1 MIRASNTRIS
11 TVIAALVAV
20 AASQASHAQLEE
32 VVVTARKTT
41 ENLQDVPASITAI
54 GSTQLERESVS
65 DIKDVARLTPG
76 LIFDLGF
83 VPQDSRPQ
91 IRGLPATRG
100 KPPVGI
106 LIDNIDVSSES
117 IQTAG
122 GGMIG
127 NVRLLDLERI
137 EVVKGPQSV
146 LYGRAAFGG
155 AINYVTAKPSLDG
168 GFVKLSA
175 DVGQYGRAEGRVVAN
190 GVLSDTVAIR
200 GSMSYGQHDGFYRN
214 SISGAKVGGFDS
226 KGGTL
231 AALWQPNDDFR
242 LNARIAISDD
252 KFEPRAQAAY
262 GFGTGLSQAYPVPA
276 PLVGICLGLLP
287 AGFSTAPQATCPAGA
302 AQVAASGFAT
312 RTGEIGGFTTV
323 TLSLDPLTGRDY
335 EGTTLESTVG
345 AINFD
350 WDLPFGTLTS
360 WTGYARAKSRS
371 RQDVDSYG
379 AAATAVTQPSN
390 GTAEPLNYSQVLD
403 LDTTTKQLSQELRL
417 ASDPA
422 ARLRWSIGAQ
432 YWKEDIDQLN
442 YGYTSSTIAGRSVAR
457 AVQMIGSPPSA
468 GIDAKETT
476 HKGYYGSLEFDLTDR
491 LTGRVEARFNDE
503 DFTYR
508 WLSPARG
515 IAYAPSTANPTA
527 SATNPQW
534 TPAVSVTNTSSFTAT
549 TPRASLTFKATDDLM
564 IYGSVGKGFKA
575 GGFITLAGTP
585 IDFAKFEPEKLLS
598 YELGVKSKLLG
609 GKLILNGNLFYMENT
624 NKLFTTLEPDV
635 RSITGTSLRASN
647 NSDAES
653 KGVELE
659 AQIAVGDYWRFSALY
674 TYTDAKYTRFAPITT
689 GTLGIAVAGNCT
701 IGEVA
706 AAPNPT
712 TGAARVLR
720 YCSTSNAGVPLE
732 RSAKHSGA
740 LTATWER
747 PIGSGDLKMLVD
759 GSLQYMG
766 ERPEQASL
774 AGIVFGAYTNID
786 LRVGLTS
793 ERWSAYAYVENLTND
808 DTIRSGQ
815 AGGDFAR
822 AGNQL
827 VGAYLP
833 DKRQLGV
840 RVTYEF

>member
-1 MIRASNTRIS
+1 
-11 TVIAALVAV
+11 
-20 AASQASHAQLEE
+20 
-32 VVVTARKTT
+32 
-41 ENLQDVPASITAI
+41 
-54 GSTQLERESVS
+54 
-65 DIKDVARLTPG
+65 
-76 LIFDLGF
+76 
-83 VPQDSRPQ
+83 
-91 IRGLPATRG
+91 
-100 KPPVGI
+100 
-106 LIDNIDVSSES
+106 
-117 IQTAG
+117 
-122 GGMIG
+122 
-127 NVRLLDLERI
+127 
-137 EVVKGPQSV
+137 
-146 LYGRAAFGG
+146 
-155 AINYVTAKPSLDG
+155 
-168 GFVKLSA
+168 
-175 DVGQYGRAEGRVVAN
+175 
-190 GVLSDTVAIR
+190 
-200 GSMSYGQHDGFYRN
+200 
-214 SISGAKVGGFDS
+214 
-226 KGGTL
+226 
-231 AALWQPNDDFR
+231 
-242 LNARIAISDD
+242 
-252 KFEPRAQAAY
+252 
-262 GFGTGLSQAYPVPA
+262 
-276 PLVGICLGLLP
+276 
-287 AGFSTAPQATCPAGA
+287 
-302 AQVAASGFAT
+302 
-312 RTGEIGGFTTV
+312 
-323 TLSLDPLTGRDY
+323 
-335 EGTTLESTVG
+335 
-345 AINFD
+345 
-350 WDLPFGTLTS
+350 
-360 WTGYARAKSRS
+360 
-371 RQDVDSYG
+371 
-379 AAATAVTQPSN
+379 
-390 GTAEPLNYSQVLD
+390 
-403 LDTTTKQLSQELRL
+403 
-417 ASDPA
+417 
-422 ARLRWSIGAQ
+422 
-432 YWKEDIDQLN
+432 
-442 YGYTSSTIAGRSVAR
+442 
-457 AVQMIGSPPSA
+457 
-468 GIDAKETT
+468 
-476 HKGYYGSLEFDLTDR
+476 
-491 LTGRVEARFNDE
+491 
-503 DFTYR
+503 
-508 WLSPARG
+508 
-515 IAYAPSTANPTA
+515 
-527 SATNPQW
+527 
-534 TPAVSVTNTSSFTAT
+534 
-549 TPRASLTFKATDDLM
+549 M

-609 GKLILNGNLFYMENT
+609 GNLILNGNLFYMENT

>member
-1 MIRASNTRIS
+1 MSRTTNFRLS
-11 TVIAALVAV
+11 TGIAALVAI
-20 AASQASHAQLEE
+20 AASHTTHAQLEE
-32 VVVTARKTT
+32 VVVTARKTA

-54 GSTQLERESVS
+54 GSTQLEREGVS

-127 NVRLLDLERI
+127 NVRLMDLERI

-175 DVGQYGRAEGRVVAN
+175 DVGQYGRAEARMIAN
-190 GVLSDTVAIR
+190 GALSDTVAVR
-200 GSMSYGQHDGFYRN
+200 GSVSYAQHDGFYRN
-214 SISGAKVGGFDS
+214 SISGSKVGGFDS

-231 AALWQPNDDFR
+231 AALWQPNDAFR
-242 LNARIAISDD
+242 LNARIAVSDD
-252 KFEPRAQAAY
+252 HFEPRAQVAY
-262 GFGTGLSQAYPVPA
+262 GFGTGLSQAYPVPS
-276 PLVGICLGLLP
+276 PYVGICLGLLP
-287 AGFSTAPQATCPAGA
+287 AGFSTAAQTTCPTGS
-302 AQVAASGFAT
+302 AQVAANGFAT

-345 AINFD
+345 AVNFD
-350 WDLPFGTLTS
+350 WDVAMGTLTS
-360 WTGYARAKSRS
+360 WTGVARAKSRS

-379 AAATAVTQPSN
+379 AAATAVTQPSA
-390 GTAEPLNYSQVLD
+390 GTAEALNYSQVLD

-417 ASDPA
+417 ASDGSA
-422 ARLRWSIGAQ
+422 QLRWSIGAQ
-432 YWKEDIDQLN
+432 YWKEEIDQLN

-457 AVQMIGSPPSA
+457 AVQMIGAPPSA
-468 GIDAKETT
+468 GTDAKETT
-476 HKGYYGSLEFDLTDR
+476 HKGYYGSLEFDFTEKLTA
-491 LTGRVEARFNDE
+491 RVEARYNDE
-503 DFTYR
+503 DFTYT

-515 IAYAPSTANPTA
+515 IAYAPTTANPTA

-549 TPRASLTFKATDDLM
+549 TPRASVTFKATDDVM

-575 GGFITLAGTP
+575 GGFVTLAGTP

-609 GKLILNGNLFYMENT
+609 GNLVLNGNVFFMENT
-624 NKLFTTLEPDV
+624 NKLFTTLEPDL

-659 AQIAVGDYWRFSALY
+659 AQLAVGDYLRLSALY
-674 TYTDAKYTRFAPITT
+674 TYTNAKYTRFAPITT

-720 YCSTSNAGVPLE
+720 FCSTSNAGIPLE

-747 PIGSGDLKMLVD
+747 PIGNGELNLLID

-786 LRVGLTS
+786 LRVGVTS
-793 ERWSAYAYVENLTND
+793 KGWSAYAYAENLTGD

-827 VGAYLP
+827 IGAYLP

-840 RVTYEF
+840 RVSYEF

>member
-1 MIRASNTRIS
+1 MITNTNSR
-11 TVIAALVAV
+11 VAVAV
-20 AASQASHAQLEE
+20 AAIIAAAASAPGFAQLEE
-32 VVVTARKTT
+32 VVVTARKTA

-54 GSTQLERESVS
+54 GGEQLERESVS

-127 NVRLLDLERI
+127 NVRLMDLERI

-155 AINYVTAKPSLDG
+155 AINYVTAKPSLDRD
-168 GFVKLSA
+168 FVKLSA
-175 DVGQYGRAEGRVVAN
+175 DVGEYGRAEGRIVGN
-190 GVLSDTVAIR
+190 TSISETVAIR
-200 GSMSYGQHDGFYRN
+200 GSLSYAQHDGFYRN
-214 SISGAKVGGFDS
+214 SLSGAKVGGFES
-226 KGGTL
+226 KGGTI
-231 AALWQPNDDFR
+231 AALWQPSDDFR
-242 LNARIAISDD
+242 LSARVAISDD
-252 KFEPRAQAAY
+252 QFQPRAQVAY
-262 GFGTGLSQAYPVPA
+262 GFGTNLSQAYPVPTQF
-276 PLVGICLGLLP
+276 VGICLGLLP
-287 AGFSTAPQATCPAGA
+287 AGFSTAPQATCPTGS
-302 AQVAASGFAT
+302 AQVAANGFAT
-312 RTGEIGGFTTV
+312 RTGEIGGYTTI

-335 EGTTLESTVG
+335 EGTSLESTV
-345 AINFD
+345 AAVNFD
-350 WDLPFGTLTS
+350 WDTSIGTLTS
-360 WTGYARAKSRS
+360 WTGFARAKSRS

-379 AAATAVTQPSN
+379 AAATAVTQPSA

-403 LDTTTKQLSQELRL
+403 LDTTTKQMSQELRL
-417 ASDPA
+417 ASDSTD
-422 ARLRWSIGAQ
+422 RFRWSVGAQ
-432 YWKEDIDQLN
+432 YWREEIDQLN

-457 AVQMIGSPPSA
+457 AVQMIGAPPSA

-476 HKGYYGSLEFDLTDR
+476 HKGIYGSLDFDFTEKLSAR
-491 LTGRVEARFNDE
+491 IEARYNDE
-503 DFTYR
+503 NFTYT

-515 IAYAPSTANPTA
+515 IAYAPTTANPTA

-549 TPRASLTFKATDDLM
+549 TPRASITYKASDDVM
-564 IYGSVGKGFKA
+564 VYGSVGKGFKA
-575 GGFITLAGTP
+575 GGFVTLAGTP

-598 YELGVKSKLLG
+598 YELGVKSKLLNG
-609 GKLILNGNLFYMENT
+609 TLILNGNLFFMDNT
-624 NKLFTTLEPDV
+624 DKLFTTLEPDT

-653 KGVELE
+653 QGLELE
-659 AQIAVGDYWRFSALY
+659 AQLAVGDYLRLSALY

-706 AAPNPT
+706 STPNPT

-720 YCSTSNAGVPLE
+720 FCSTSNAGLPLE

-740 LTATWER
+740 LTASWER
-747 PIGSGDLKMLVD
+747 PIGAAGLNLLID

-786 LRVGLTS
+786 LRVGVTS
-793 ERWSAYAYVENLTND
+793 ERWSAYAYVENLTDD

-827 VGAYLP
+827 IGAYLP
-833 DKRQLGV
+833 DPRQIGV
-840 RVTYEF
+840 RVSYEF

>member
-1 MIRASNTRIS
+1 MS
-11 TVIAALVAV
+11 TSIGQRVAIAV
-20 AASQASHAQLEE
+20 AAIIATAASTPSLAQLEE

-54 GSTQLERESVS
+54 GGAQLERESVS

-127 NVRLLDLERI
+127 NVRLMDLERI

-155 AINYVTAKPSLDG
+155 AINYVTAKPNLDRD
-168 GFVKLSA
+168 FVKLSA
-175 DVGQYGRAEGRVVAN
+175 DVGEYGRTEGRVIGNTAI
-190 GVLSDTVAIR
+190 SDTVAVR
-200 GSMSYGQHDGFYRN
+200 GSLSYAKHDGFYRN
-214 SISGAKVGGFDS
+214 SLSGAKVGGFES
-226 KGGTL
+226 KGGTI
-231 AALWQPNDDFR
+231 AALWQPNEDFR
-242 LNARIAISDD
+242 LNARLAISDD
-252 KFEPRAQAAY
+252 QFEPRAQVAY
-262 GFGTGLSQAYPVPA
+262 GFGTNLSQAYPVPA
-276 PLVGICLGLLP
+276 PYVGICLGLLP
-287 AGFSTAPQATCPAGA
+287 AGFSSAPQATCPAGS
-302 AQVAASGFAT
+302 AQVAANGFAT
-312 RTGEIGGFTTV
+312 RTGEIGGYTTV

-335 EGTTLESTVG
+335 EGTTLKSSV
-345 AINFD
+345 AAVNFD
-350 WDLPFGTLTS
+350 WDTSIGTLTS
-360 WTGYARAKSRS
+360 WTGFARAESRS

-379 AAATAVTQPSN
+379 AAATAVTSPSA
-390 GTAEPLNYSQVLD
+390 GTAEPLNFSQVLD

-417 ASDPA
+417 ASDA
-422 ARLRWSIGAQ
+422 DAQLRWSVGAQ
-432 YWKEDIDQLN
+432 FWKEDIDQLN
-442 YGYTSSTIAGRSVAR
+442 YGYTSSTIVGRSVAR
-457 AVQMIGSPPSA
+457 AVQMIGAPPSA
-468 GIDAKETT
+468 GIDAKETK
-476 HKGYYGSLEFDLTDR
+476 HKGLYGSLEFDFTEKLSA
-491 LTGRVEARFNDE
+491 RVEARYNDE
-503 DFTYR
+503 DFTYT

-515 IAYAPSTANPTA
+515 IAYAPSAANPTA

-549 TPRASLTFKATDDLM
+549 TPRASVTYKASDDVM
-564 IYGSVGKGFKA
+564 FYGSVGKGFKA
-575 GGFITLAGTP
+575 GGFVTLAGTP

-598 YELGVKSKLLG
+598 YELGVKSKLLNG
-609 GKLILNGNLFYMENT
+609 NLILNGNLFFMDNT
-624 NKLFTTLEPDV
+624 DKLFTTLEPDT

-653 KGVELE
+653 KGVEIE
-659 AQIAVGDYWRFSALY
+659 AQLAVGEYLRLSALY

-701 IGEVA
+701 LGEVA
-706 AAPNPT
+706 ATPNPT

-720 YCSTSNAGVPLE
+720 YCITSNAGLPLE

-747 PIGSGDLKMLVD
+747 PIGGGDLNFLID
-759 GSLQYMG
+759 GSMQYMG

-786 LRVGLTS
+786 LRVGVTS
-793 ERWSAYAYVENLTND
+793 ERWSAYAYVENLTDD

-833 DKRQLGV
+833 DPRQIGV
-840 RVTYEF
+840 RVSYEF

>member
-1 MIRASNTRIS
+1 MS
-11 TVIAALVAV
+11 TSIGQRVAIAV
-20 AASQASHAQLEE
+20 AAIIATAVSTPSLAQLEE

-54 GSTQLERESVS
+54 GGAQLERESVS

-127 NVRLLDLERI
+127 NVRLMDLERI

-155 AINYVTAKPSLDG
+155 AINYVTAKPNLDRD
-168 GFVKLSA
+168 FVKLSA
-175 DVGQYGRAEGRVVAN
+175 DVGEYGRTEGRVIGNTAI
-190 GVLSDTVAIR
+190 SDTVAVR
-200 GSMSYGQHDGFYRN
+200 GSLSYAKHDGFYRN
-214 SISGAKVGGFDS
+214 SLSGAKVGGFES
-226 KGGTL
+226 KGGTI
-231 AALWQPNDDFR
+231 AALWQPNEDFR
-242 LNARIAISDD
+242 LNARLAISDD
-252 KFEPRAQAAY
+252 QFEPRAQVAY
-262 GFGTGLSQAYPVPA
+262 GFGTNLSQAYPVPA
-276 PLVGICLGLLP
+276 PYVGICLGLLP
-287 AGFSTAPQATCPAGA
+287 AGFSSAPQATCPAGS
-302 AQVAASGFAT
+302 AQVAANGFAT
-312 RTGEIGGFTTV
+312 RTGEIGGYTTV

-335 EGTTLESTVG
+335 EGTTLKSSV
-345 AINFD
+345 AAVNFD
-350 WDLPFGTLTS
+350 WDTSIGTLTS
-360 WTGYARAKSRS
+360 WTGFARAESRS

-379 AAATAVTQPSN
+379 AAATAVTSPSA
-390 GTAEPLNYSQVLD
+390 GTAEPLNFSQVLD

-417 ASDPA
+417 ASDA
-422 ARLRWSIGAQ
+422 DAQLRWSVGAQ
-432 YWKEDIDQLN
+432 FWKEDIDQLN
-442 YGYTSSTIAGRSVAR
+442 YGYTSSTIVGRSVAR
-457 AVQMIGSPPSA
+457 AVQMIGAPPSA
-468 GIDAKETT
+468 GIDAKETK
-476 HKGYYGSLEFDLTDR
+476 HKGLYGSLEFDFTEKLSA
-491 LTGRVEARFNDE
+491 RVEARYNDE
-503 DFTYR
+503 DFTYT

-515 IAYAPSTANPTA
+515 IAYAPSAANPTA

-549 TPRASLTFKATDDLM
+549 TPRASVTYKASDDVM
-564 IYGSVGKGFKA
+564 FYGSVGKGFKA
-575 GGFITLAGTP
+575 GGFVTLAGTP

-598 YELGVKSKLLG
+598 YELGVKSKLLNG
-609 GKLILNGNLFYMENT
+609 NLILNGNLFFMDNT
-624 NKLFTTLEPDV
+624 DKLFTTLEPDT

-653 KGVELE
+653 KGVEIE
-659 AQIAVGDYWRFSALY
+659 AQLAVGEYLRLSALY

-701 IGEVA
+701 LGEVA
-706 AAPNPT
+706 ATPNPT

-720 YCSTSNAGVPLE
+720 YCITSNAGLPLE

-747 PIGSGDLKMLVD
+747 PIGGGDLNFLID
-759 GSLQYMG
+759 GSMQYMG

-786 LRVGLTS
+786 LRVGVTS
-793 ERWSAYAYVENLTND
+793 ERWSAYAYVENLTDD

-833 DKRQLGV
+833 DPRQIGV
-840 RVTYEF
+840 RVSYEF

>member
-1 MIRASNTRIS
+1 MSTSTRQR
-11 TVIAALVAV
+11 VALAV
-20 AASQASHAQLEE
+20 AAIIATAASAPSLAQLEE

-54 GSTQLERESVS
+54 GSAQLEREAVS

-127 NVRLLDLERI
+127 NVRLMDLERI

-155 AINYVTAKPSLDG
+155 AINYVTAKPSLDRD
-168 GFVKLSA
+168 FVKLSA
-175 DVGQYGRAEGRVVAN
+175 DVGEYGRAEGRIVGNTAV
-190 GVLSDTVAIR
+190 SDTVAVR
-200 GSMSYGQHDGFYRN
+200 GSLSYAQHDGFYRN
-214 SISGAKVGGFDS
+214 SLSGAKVGGFES
-226 KGGTL
+226 KGGTI
-231 AALWQPNDDFR
+231 AALWQPSEDFR
-242 LNARIAISDD
+242 LNARLAISDD
-252 KFEPRAQAAY
+252 QFEPRAQVAY
-262 GFGTGLSQAYPVPA
+262 GFGTNLSQAYPVPA
-276 PLVGICLGLLP
+276 PFVGICLGLLP
-287 AGFSTAPQATCPAGA
+287 AGFSTSPQASCPAGS
-302 AQVAASGFAT
+302 AQVAPNGFAT
-312 RTGEIGGFTTV
+312 RKGEIGGYTTV

-335 EGTTLESTVG
+335 EGTTLESTV
-345 AINFD
+345 AAVNFD
-350 WDLPFGTLTS
+350 WDTSIGTLTS
-360 WTGYARAKSRS
+360 WTGLARAESRS

-379 AAATAVTQPSN
+379 AAAAAVTAPSA

-417 ASDPA
+417 ASDA
-422 ARLRWSIGAQ
+422 DARLRWSVGAQ
-432 YWKEDIDQLN
+432 YWKEEIDQLN

-457 AVQMIGSPPSA
+457 AVQMIGAPPSA

-476 HKGYYGSLEFDLTDR
+476 HKGIYGSLEFDFTEKLSAR
-491 LTGRVEARFNDE
+491 IEARYNDE
-503 DFTYR
+503 DFTYT

-515 IAYAPSTANPTA
+515 IAYAPTAGNPTA

-534 TPAVSVTNTSSFTAT
+534 TPTVSVTNTSSFTAT
-549 TPRASLTFKATDDLM
+549 TPRASVTYKASDDIM
-564 IYGSVGKGFKA
+564 FYGSVGKGFKA

-598 YELGVKSKLLG
+598 YELGVKSKLLNG
-609 GKLILNGNLFYMENT
+609 NLILNGNLFSMDNT
-624 NKLFTTLEPDV
+624 DKLFTTLEPDT

-659 AQIAVGDYWRFSALY
+659 AQLAVGDYLRLSALY
-674 TYTDAKYTRFAPITT
+674 AYTDAKYTRFAPITT
-689 GTLGIAVAGNCT
+689 GTLGVAVAGNCT
-701 IGEVA
+701 LSEVA
-706 AAPNPT
+706 ATPNPT

-720 YCSTSNAGVPLE
+720 YCITSNSGLPLE

-747 PIGSGDLKMLVD
+747 PIGGGDLNLLID
-759 GSLQYMG
+759 GSMQYMG

-774 AGIVFGAYTNID
+774 AGIVFGTYTNID
-786 LRVGLTS
+786 LRVGVTS
-793 ERWSAYAYVENLTND
+793 ERWSAYAYIENLTDD

-833 DKRQLGV
+833 DPRQIGV
-840 RVTYEF
+840 RVSYEF

>member
-1 MIRASNTRIS
+1 MNEAIKLGLVS
-11 TVIAALVAV
+11 TLTAIVGLT
-20 AASQASHAQLEE
+20 ASQPSQAQLEE

-54 GSTQLERESVS
+54 GSVQLEREGVS

-76 LIFDLGF
+76 LVFDLGF

-127 NVRLLDLERI
+127 NVRLMDLERI

-168 GFVKLSA
+168 GFVKVTA
-175 DVGQYGRAEGRVVAN
+175 DLGQFGRGEARVTAN
-190 GVLSDTVAIR
+190 GVLSETVAIR
-200 GSMSYGQHDGFYRN
+200 GSLSYAQHDGFYRN
-214 SISGAKVGGFDS
+214 SISGSPVGGFDS

-242 LNARIAISDD
+242 LNARVAVSDD
-252 KFEPRAQAAY
+252 HFEPRAQVAY
-262 GFGTGLSQAYPVPA
+262 GFGTGLSQAYPVPT
-276 PLVGICLGLLP
+276 PYVGICLGLLP
-287 AGFSTAPQATCPAGA
+287 AGFSTAPQTTCPTGS

-335 EGTTLESTVG
+335 EGTTLKSSIG
-345 AINFD
+345 AVNFD
-350 WDLPFGTLTS
+350 WDMPLGTLTS
-360 WTGYARAKSRS
+360 WTGFARAKSRS

-379 AAATAVTQPSN
+379 AVAAAVTQPSA

-417 ASDPA
+417 ASDA
-422 ARLRWSIGAQ
+422 TAQLRWSVGAQ
-432 YWKEDIDQLN
+432 YWKEEIDQLN

-468 GIDAKETT
+468 GIDAKETV
-476 HKGYYGSLEFDLTDR
+476 HKGFYGSLEFDFTEKLTA
-491 LTGRVEARFNDE
+491 RVEARYNDE
-503 DFTYR
+503 DFTYT

-515 IAYAPSTANPTA
+515 IAYAPTTANPTA

-549 TPRASLTFKATDDLM
+549 TPRASLTFKATDDVM

-598 YELGVKSKLLG
+598 YELGVKSKLLDG
-609 GKLILNGNLFYMENT
+609 RLIVNGNLFYMENT

-659 AQIAVGDYWRFSALY
+659 AQLAAGDHLRLSVLY
-674 TYTDAKYTRFAPITT
+674 TYTNASYTRFAPITT

-701 IGEVA
+701 IGEVS

-720 YCSTSNAGVPLE
+720 YCSTSNAGIPLE

-747 PIGSGDLKMLVD
+747 PIGTGNLNLLID

-786 LRVGLTS
+786 LRIGVTS
-793 ERWSAYAYVENLTND
+793 DRWSAYAYAENLTDD

-827 VGAYLP
+827 IGAYLP
-833 DKRQLGV
+833 DKRQFGV
-840 RVTYEF
+840 RLSYEF

>member
-1 MIRASNTRIS
+1 MSRTTNFRLS
-11 TVIAALVAV
+11 TGIAALVAI
-20 AASQASHAQLEE
+20 AASHTTHAQLEE
-32 VVVTARKTT
+32 VVVTARKTA

-54 GSTQLERESVS
+54 GSTQLEREGVS

-127 NVRLLDLERI
+127 NVRLMDLERI

-168 GFVKLSA
+168 GFVKFNA
-175 DVGQYGRAEGRVVAN
+175 EVGQYGRAEARMIAN
-190 GVLSDTVAIR
+190 GALSDTVAVR
-200 GSMSYGQHDGFYRN
+200 GSVSYAQHDGFYRN
-214 SISGAKVGGFDS
+214 SISGSKVGGFDS

-242 LNARIAISDD
+242 LNARIAVSDD
-252 KFEPRAQAAY
+252 HFEPRAQVAY
-262 GFGTGLSQAYPVPA
+262 GFGTGLSQAYPVPS
-276 PLVGICLGLLP
+276 PYVGICLGLLP
-287 AGFSTAPQATCPAGA
+287 AGFSTAAQTTCPTGS
-302 AQVAASGFAT
+302 AQVAANGFAT

-345 AINFD
+345 AVNFD
-350 WDLPFGTLTS
+350 WDVAMGTLTS
-360 WTGYARAKSRS
+360 WTGVARAKSRS

-379 AAATAVTQPSN
+379 AAATAVTQPSA
-390 GTAEPLNYSQVLD
+390 GTAEALNYSQVVD

-417 ASDPA
+417 ASDGSA
-422 ARLRWSIGAQ
+422 QLRWSIGAQ
-432 YWKEDIDQLN
+432 YWKEEIDQLN

-457 AVQMIGSPPSA
+457 AVQMIGAPPSA
-468 GIDAKETT
+468 GTDVKETT
-476 HKGYYGSLEFDLTDR
+476 HKGYYGSLEFDFTEKLTA
-491 LTGRVEARFNDE
+491 RVEARYNDE
-503 DFTYR
+503 DFTYT

-515 IAYAPSTANPTA
+515 IAYAPTTANPTA

-549 TPRASLTFKATDDLM
+549 TPRASVTFKATDDVM

-575 GGFITLAGTP
+575 GGFVTLAGTP

-609 GKLILNGNLFYMENT
+609 GNLVLNGNVFFMENT

-659 AQIAVGDYWRFSALY
+659 AQLAVGDYLRLSALY
-674 TYTDAKYTRFAPITT
+674 TYTNAKYTRFAPITT

-720 YCSTSNAGVPLE
+720 FCSTSNAGIPLE

-747 PIGSGDLKMLVD
+747 PIGNGELNLLID

-786 LRVGLTS
+786 LRVGVTS
-793 ERWSAYAYVENLTND
+793 KGWSAYAYAENLTGD

-827 VGAYLP
+827 IGAYLP

-840 RVTYEF
+840 RVSYEF

>member
-1 MIRASNTRIS
+1 MSRTTNFRLS
-11 TVIAALVAV
+11 TGIAALVAI
-20 AASQASHAQLEE
+20 AASHTTHAQLEE
-32 VVVTARKTT
+32 VVVTARKTA

-54 GSTQLERESVS
+54 GSTQLEREGVS

-127 NVRLLDLERI
+127 NVRLMDLERI

-168 GFVKLSA
+168 GFVKLNA
-175 DVGQYGRAEGRVVAN
+175 EVGQYGRAEARMIAN
-190 GVLSDTVAIR
+190 GVLSDTVAVR
-200 GSMSYGQHDGFYRN
+200 GSVSYAQHDGFYRN
-214 SISGAKVGGFDS
+214 SISGSKVGGFDS

-242 LNARIAISDD
+242 LNARIAVSDD
-252 KFEPRAQAAY
+252 HFEPRAQVAY
-262 GFGTGLSQAYPVPA
+262 GFGTGLSQAYPVPS
-276 PLVGICLGLLP
+276 PYVGICLGLLP
-287 AGFSTAPQATCPAGA
+287 AGFSTAAQTTCPTGS
-302 AQVAASGFAT
+302 AQVAANGFAT

-345 AINFD
+345 AVNFD
-350 WDLPFGTLTS
+350 WDVAVGTLTS
-360 WTGYARAKSRS
+360 WTGVARAQSRS

-379 AAATAVTQPSN
+379 AAATAVTQPSA
-390 GTAEPLNYSQVLD
+390 GTAEALNYSQVLD

-417 ASDPA
+417 ASDGA
-422 ARLRWSIGAQ
+422 AQLRWSIGAQ
-432 YWKEDIDQLN
+432 YWKEEIDQLN

-457 AVQMIGSPPSA
+457 AVQMIGAPPSA

-476 HKGYYGSLEFDLTDR
+476 HKGYYGSLEFDFTEKLTA
-491 LTGRVEARFNDE
+491 RVEARYNDE
-503 DFTYR
+503 DFTYT

-515 IAYAPSTANPTA
+515 IAYAPTTANPTA

-549 TPRASLTFKATDDLM
+549 TPRASVTFKATDDVM

-609 GKLILNGNLFYMENT
+609 GNLVLNGNVFFMENT

-659 AQIAVGDYWRFSALY
+659 AQLAVGEYLRMSALY
-674 TYTDAKYTRFAPITT
+674 TYTNAKYTRFAPITT

-720 YCSTSNAGVPLE
+720 FCSTSNAGIPLE

-747 PIGSGDLKMLVD
+747 PIGNGGLNLLID

-774 AGIVFGAYTNID
+774 AGIVFGAYANID
-786 LRVGLTS
+786 LRVGVTS
-793 ERWSAYAYVENLTND
+793 KGWSAYAYAENLTDD

-827 VGAYLP
+827 IGAYLP

-840 RVTYEF
+840 RVSYEF

>member
-1 MIRASNTRIS
+1 
-11 TVIAALVAV
+11 
-20 AASQASHAQLEE
+20 
-32 VVVTARKTT
+32 
-41 ENLQDVPASITAI
+41 
-54 GSTQLERESVS
+54 
-65 DIKDVARLTPG
+65 
-76 LIFDLGF
+76 
-83 VPQDSRPQ
+83 
-91 IRGLPATRG
+91 
-100 KPPVGI
+100 
-106 LIDNIDVSSES
+106 
-117 IQTAG
+117 
-122 GGMIG
+122 
-127 NVRLLDLERI
+127 
-137 EVVKGPQSV
+137 
-146 LYGRAAFGG
+146 
-155 AINYVTAKPSLDG
+155 
-168 GFVKLSA
+168 
-175 DVGQYGRAEGRVVAN
+175 
-190 GVLSDTVAIR
+190 
-200 GSMSYGQHDGFYRN
+200 
-214 SISGAKVGGFDS
+214 
-226 KGGTL
+226 
-231 AALWQPNDDFR
+231 
-242 LNARIAISDD
+242 
-252 KFEPRAQAAY
+252 
-262 GFGTGLSQAYPVPA
+262 
-276 PLVGICLGLLP
+276 
-287 AGFSTAPQATCPAGA
+287 
-302 AQVAASGFAT
+302 
-312 RTGEIGGFTTV
+312 V

-345 AINFD
+345 AVNFD
-350 WDLPFGTLTS
+350 WDVAMGTLTS
-360 WTGYARAKSRS
+360 WTGVARAKSRS

-379 AAATAVTQPSN
+379 AAATAVTQPSA
-390 GTAEPLNYSQVLD
+390 GTAEALNYSQVLD

-417 ASDPA
+417 ASDGSA
-422 ARLRWSIGAQ
+422 QLRWSIGAQ
-432 YWKEDIDQLN
+432 YWKEEIDQLN

-457 AVQMIGSPPSA
+457 AVQMIGAPPSA
-468 GIDAKETT
+468 GTDAKETT
-476 HKGYYGSLEFDLTDR
+476 HKGYYGSLEFDFTEKLTA
-491 LTGRVEARFNDE
+491 RVEARYNDE
-503 DFTYR
+503 DFTYT

-515 IAYAPSTANPTA
+515 IAYAPTTANPTA

-549 TPRASLTFKATDDLM
+549 TPRASVTFKATDDVM

-575 GGFITLAGTP
+575 GGFVTLAGTP

-609 GKLILNGNLFYMENT
+609 GNLVLNGNVFFMENT

-659 AQIAVGDYWRFSALY
+659 AQLAVGDYLRLSALY
-674 TYTDAKYTRFAPITT
+674 TYTNAKYTRFAPITT

-720 YCSTSNAGVPLE
+720 FCSTSNAGIPLE

-747 PIGSGDLKMLVD
+747 PIGNGELNLLID

-786 LRVGLTS
+786 LRVGVTS
-793 ERWSAYAYVENLTND
+793 KGWSAYAYAENLTGD
-808 DTIRSGQ
+808 DTILSGQ

-827 VGAYLP
+827 IGAYLP

-840 RVTYEF
+840 RVSYEF

>member
-20 AASQASHAQLEE
+20 AASPASHAQLEE

-350 WDLPFGTLTS
+350 WDLSFGTLTS

-503 DFTYR
+503 DFT
-508 WLSPARG
+508 
-515 IAYAPSTANPTA
+515 
-527 SATNPQW
+527 
-534 TPAVSVTNTSSFTAT
+534 
-549 TPRASLTFKATDDLM
+549 
-564 IYGSVGKGFKA
+564 
-575 GGFITLAGTP
+575 
-585 IDFAKFEPEKLLS
+585 
-598 YELGVKSKLLG
+598 
-609 GKLILNGNLFYMENT
+609 
-624 NKLFTTLEPDV
+624 
-635 RSITGTSLRASN
+635 
-647 NSDAES
+647 
-653 KGVELE
+653 
-659 AQIAVGDYWRFSALY
+659 
-674 TYTDAKYTRFAPITT
+674 
-689 GTLGIAVAGNCT
+689 
-701 IGEVA
+701 
-706 AAPNPT
+706 
-712 TGAARVLR
+712 
-720 YCSTSNAGVPLE
+720 
-732 RSAKHSGA
+732 
-740 LTATWER
+740 
-747 PIGSGDLKMLVD
+747 
-759 GSLQYMG
+759 
-766 ERPEQASL
+766 
-774 AGIVFGAYTNID
+774 
-786 LRVGLTS
+786 
-793 ERWSAYAYVENLTND
+793 
-808 DTIRSGQ
+808 
-815 AGGDFAR
+815 
-822 AGNQL
+822 
-827 VGAYLP
+827 
-833 DKRQLGV
+833 
-840 RVTYEF
+840 

>member
-1 MIRASNTRIS
+1 MSRTTNFRLS
-11 TVIAALVAV
+11 TGIAALVAI
-20 AASQASHAQLEE
+20 AASHTTHAQLEE
-32 VVVTARKTT
+32 VVVTARKTA

-54 GSTQLERESVS
+54 GSTQLEREGVS

-127 NVRLLDLERI
+127 NVRLMDLERI

-168 GFVKLSA
+168 GFVKFNA
-175 DVGQYGRAEGRVVAN
+175 EVGQYGRAEARMIAN
-190 GVLSDTVAIR
+190 GALSDTVAVR
-200 GSMSYGQHDGFYRN
+200 GSVSYAQHDGFYRN
-214 SISGAKVGGFDS
+214 SISGSKVGGFDS

-242 LNARIAISDD
+242 LNARIAVSDD
-252 KFEPRAQAAY
+252 HFEPRAQVAY
-262 GFGTGLSQAYPVPA
+262 GFGTGLSQAYPVPS
-276 PLVGICLGLLP
+276 PYVGICLGLLP
-287 AGFSTAPQATCPAGA
+287 AGFSTAAQTTCPTGS
-302 AQVAASGFAT
+302 AQVAANGFAT

-345 AINFD
+345 AVNFD
-350 WDLPFGTLTS
+350 WDVAMGTLTS
-360 WTGYARAKSRS
+360 WTGVARAKSRS

-379 AAATAVTQPSN
+379 AAATAVTQPSA
-390 GTAEPLNYSQVLD
+390 GTAEALNYSQVVD

-417 ASDPA
+417 ASDGSA
-422 ARLRWSIGAQ
+422 QLRWSIGAQ
-432 YWKEDIDQLN
+432 YGKEEIDQLN

-457 AVQMIGSPPSA
+457 AVQMIGAPPSA
-468 GIDAKETT
+468 GTDVKETT
-476 HKGYYGSLEFDLTDR
+476 HKGYYGSLEFDFTEKLTA
-491 LTGRVEARFNDE
+491 RVEARYNDE
-503 DFTYR
+503 DFTYT

-515 IAYAPSTANPTA
+515 IAYAPTTANPTA

-549 TPRASLTFKATDDLM
+549 TPRASVTFKATDDVM

-575 GGFITLAGTP
+575 GGFVTLAGTP

-609 GKLILNGNLFYMENT
+609 GNLVLNGNVFFMENT

-659 AQIAVGDYWRFSALY
+659 AQLAVGDYLRLSALY
-674 TYTDAKYTRFAPITT
+674 TYTNAKYTRFAPITT

-720 YCSTSNAGVPLE
+720 FCSTSNAGIPLE

-747 PIGSGDLKMLVD
+747 PIGNGELNLLID

-786 LRVGLTS
+786 LRVGVTS
-793 ERWSAYAYVENLTND
+793 KGWSAYAYAENLTGD

-827 VGAYLP
+827 IGAYLP

-840 RVTYEF
+840 RVSYEF